1 MLKTVTNLI
10 TGGGDRVVKR
20 LDPDVKEVNEL
31 ETYFEKLSNDDLRDK
46 TDEFKERI
54 GHLDDI
60 LPEAFA
66 PVRER
71 LGDRE
76 DLDDILSEAFAPV
89 GEHLGDRED
98 LDDILSEAFAAVR
111 ERLGD
116 REDLDDILSE
126 AFAPVREHLGDR
138 EDLNDIR
145 SEAFAAVREA
155 SKRTLG
161 LSHFNV
167 QIKGGIVLHEGKI
180 AEMKTGE
187 GKTLVATL
195 PAYLNALTGRG
206 VHVVTVNDYLAK
218 RDAQWMGSIYHAL
231 GVSVAT
237 LQHQSA
243 YRYDPSV
250 EGPKRGFENLRP
262 ITRQEAYEAD
272 ITYGTNSEFGFD
284 YLRDAMAP
292 DASDRVQRERHY
304 AIVDEV
310 DNILIDEARTP
321 LIISGPAEKSAG
333 DYQRFSRFASTLH
346 KDVDYTVDEKLRSAS
361 LTPKGMTKF
370 EKKMLR
376 GKNMYAPENIGLVR
390 LAENALKAHAVY
402 ERDREYVVK
411 DREVV
416 IVDEF
421 TGRLSHGRRFADGLH
436 QALEAKEG
444 VPIQRESI
452 TYATITLQ
460 NYFRLY
466 EKLAGMTGT
475 AVTEAEEFWKIYKLD
490 VVEIPTNDPM
500 IRDDQP
506 DFVYKSQKAKYNAI
520 IEEIEARHERGQ
532 PVLVG
537 TTDISKSEIISR
549 MLNRRKIKH
558 SVLNAKQHEREALV
572 VAEAGRPGA
581 VTVATNMAG
590 RGTDIVLGGNPEL
603 VDDLTQEQ
611 WERDHQKVKDAGG
624 LFILGSEKHEAR
636 RIDNQL
642 RGRAGRQGDPGES
655 RFYVALDDDLM
666 RRFGGDRIQT
676 VMGWAGLEEDA
687 PLENKMVTKAIQGSQ
702 VKVEAHHFDIRKHL
716 VEYDDV
722 VNEHR
727 RVIYEQRDKVLAG
740 SNMRENVQEMVEKEI
755 VAILDGYLQGGRS
768 DDWDVEGLIAELG
781 NVLPLDEKLS
791 DPDAVFE
798 MSSDAIY
805 DKALALANS
814 QYDEMEEFF
823 TPEVMRH
830 IERVI
835 MLFIIGSHWVEHLTS
850 MENLRQG
857 IGLYSYG
864 QRDPLVMY
872 KTRGFEE
879 FQTLLERIQSGVA
892 GIIFMYKTRGLEE
905 FLTFLEHIEPNV
917 ARMVRQVLNIGPPQ
931 QRGRSRRNGPSNGGG
946 APGRPAPSQRSAP
959 GAPSA
964 ESNGKKLSR
973 AERRALQRMEKKA
986 NKRR

>member
-1 MLKTVTNLI
+1 MLKSVTNLI
-10 TGGGDRVVKR
+10 TGGGDRAVKR
-20 LDPDVKEVNEL
+20 LHPDVEAVASWEP
-31 ETYFEKLSNDDLRDK
+31 EFENLSDDGLRAKTEEFKALLAEGDDLD
-46 TDEFKERI
+46 
-54 GHLDDI
+54 
-60 LPEAFA
+60 
-66 PVRER
+66 
-71 LGDRE
+71 
-76 DLDDILSEAFAPV
+76 
-89 GEHLGDRED
+89 
-98 LDDILSEAFAAVR
+98 
-111 ERLGD
+111 
-116 REDLDDILSE
+116 
-126 AFAPVREHLGDR
+126 
-138 EDLNDIR
+138 DIR

-155 SKRTLG
+155 AKRNLNMR
-161 LSHFNV
+161 HFDV
-167 QIKGGIVLHEGKI
+167 QIMGGVVLHEGKI

-195 PAYLNALTGRG
+195 PTYLNALTGRG

-218 RDAQWMGSIYHAL
+218 RDAQWMGSIYYAL

-243 YRYDPSV
+243 YLYDPTV
-250 EGPKRGFENLRP
+250 EGPKKGFENLRP

-292 DASDRVQRERHY
+292 DASNRVQRERHY

-321 LIISGPAEKSAG
+321 LIISGPAEESAK
-333 DYQRFSRFASTLH
+333 DYQRFSRLVSTLH
-346 KDVDYTVDEKLRSAS
+346 KGEDYTIDEKLRSVS
-361 LTPKGMTKF
+361 LTAEGMTKL
-370 EKKMLR
+370 EKMLR
-376 GKNMYAPENIGLVR
+376 VKNMYAPENFRLVHF
-390 LAENALKAHAVY
+390 AENALKAHAVY

-421 TGRLSHGRRFADGLH
+421 TGRMTPGRRFADGLH

-444 VPIQRESI
+444 VAIQRESI

-490 VVEIPTNDPM
+490 VVEIPTNVTM
-500 IRDDQP
+500 IREDQP

-537 TTDISKSEIISR
+537 TTDISKSEIISQ

-590 RGTDIVLGGNPEL
+590 RGTDIVLGGNPEF
-603 VDDLTQEQ
+603 VDDLTQEE
-611 WERDHQKVKDAGG
+611 WERDHQAVLDAGG

-722 VNEHR
+722 VNTHR
-727 RVIYEQRDKVLAG
+727 GVIYEQRDKVLAG
-740 SNMRENVQEMVEKEI
+740 SNIRDNVQEMLEKELT
-755 VAILDGYLQGGRS
+755 AILDGYLQGGQS
-768 DDWDVEGLIAELG
+768 DDWDVEGLIAELAQI
-781 NVLPLDEKLS
+781 LPLDEKLS

-798 MSSDAIY
+798 MPTDSIY
-805 DKALALANS
+805 DEVLALANS
-814 QYDEMEEFF
+814 RYDQMEELF
-823 TPEVMRH
+823 TPEVMRT
-830 IERVI
+830 IERAI
-835 MLFIIGSHWVEHLTS
+835 MLRVIDSHWVQHLTS

-872 KTRGFEE
+872 KTRGFEQ
-879 FQTLLERIQSGVA
+879 FQTLSERIQSD
-892 GIIFMYKTRGLEE
+892 
-905 FLTFLEHIEPNV
+905 V
-917 ARMVRQVLNIGPPQ
+917 ARMIFHVQDAGPTQ
-931 QRGRSRRNGPSNGGG
+931 QRGRPRRNGPTNGSGS
-946 APGRPAPSQRSAP
+946 PSRAAAAQRTAP
-959 GAPSA
+959 GAPSP

>member
-1 MLKTVTNLI
+1 M
-10 TGGGDRVVKR
+10 RA
-20 LDPDVKEVNEL
+20 
-31 ETYFEKLSNDDLRDK
+31 K
-46 TDEFKERI
+46 TDEFKALLAE
-54 GHLDDI
+54 
-60 LPEAFA
+60 
-66 PVRER
+66 
-71 LGDRE
+71 GD
-76 DLDDILSEAFAPV
+76 DLD
-89 GEHLGDRED
+89 
-98 LDDILSEAFAAVR
+98 
-111 ERLGD
+111 
-116 REDLDDILSE
+116 
-126 AFAPVREHLGDR
+126 
-138 EDLNDIR
+138 DIR

-155 SKRTLG
+155 AKRNLNMR
-161 LSHFNV
+161 HFDV
-167 QIKGGIVLHEGKI
+167 QIMGGVVLHEGKI

-195 PAYLNALTGRG
+195 PTYLNALTGRG

-218 RDAQWMGSIYHAL
+218 RDAQWMGAIYHAL
-231 GVSVAT
+231 DVSVAT

-243 YRYDPSV
+243 YLYDPTV
-250 EGPKRGFENLRP
+250 EGPKKGFENLRP

-292 DASDRVQRERHY
+292 DASRRVQRDLHY

-321 LIISGPAEKSAG
+321 LIISGPAEETAK
-333 DYQRFSRFASTLH
+333 DYQRFSRLVSTLQ
-346 KDVDYTVDEKLRSAS
+346 KGVDYTIDEKLRSVS
-361 LTPKGMTKF
+361 LTPEGMTKL
-370 EKKMLR
+370 EKMLR
-376 GKNMYAPENIGLVR
+376 VKNMYAPENFRLVHF
-390 LAENALKAHAVY
+390 AENALKAHAVY

-421 TGRLSHGRRFADGLH
+421 TGRMTPGRRFADGLH

-490 VVEIPTNDPM
+490 VVEIPTNVPM

-537 TTDISKSEIISR
+537 TTDISKSEIISQ

-590 RGTDIVLGGNPEL
+590 RGTDIVLGGNPEF
-603 VDDLTQEQ
+603 VDDLTQDE
-611 WERDHQKVKDAGG
+611 WERDHQTVLDAGG

-722 VNEHR
+722 VNTHR
-727 RVIYEQRDKVLAG
+727 GVIYEQRDKVLAG
-740 SNMRENVQEMVEKEI
+740 SNIRDNVQEMLEKELT
-755 VAILDGYLQGGRS
+755 AILDGYLQGGQP
-768 DDWDVEGLIAELG
+768 DDWDVEGLIAELSQI
-781 NVLPLDEKLS
+781 LPLDEKLY
-791 DPDAVFE
+791 DPDVVFE
-798 MSSDAIY
+798 MPADSIY
-805 DKALALANS
+805 DEVLALANS
-814 QYDEMEEFF
+814 RYDQMEEVF
-823 TPEVMRH
+823 TPEVMRT
-830 IERVI
+830 IEGAIMLRVI
-835 MLFIIGSHWVEHLTS
+835 DSHWVQHLTS

-872 KTRGFEE
+872 KTKGFEQ
-879 FQTLLERIQSGVA
+879 FQTLTERIQSD
-892 GIIFMYKTRGLEE
+892 
-905 FLTFLEHIEPNV
+905 V
-917 ARMVRQVLNIGPPQ
+917 ARMIFHIQDAGPAQ
-931 QRGRSRRNGPSNGGG
+931 QRGRPRRNGPSNGGSPAG
-946 APGRPAPSQRSAP
+946 TAPTRRAAP
-959 GAPSA
+959 GAPGPD
-964 ESNGKKLSR
+964 SNGKKLSR

>member
-1 MLKTVTNLI
+1 MLKTMANLI
-10 TGGGDRVVKR
+10 TGGGDRVLKR
-20 LDPDVKEVNEL
+20 LRPDVDAAASWESE
-31 ETYFEKLSNDDLRDK
+31 FEEFSDDALRAK
-46 TDEFKERI
+46 TDEFKALLAE
-54 GHLDDI
+54 
-60 LPEAFA
+60 
-66 PVRER
+66 
-71 LGDRE
+71 GD
-76 DLDDILSEAFAPV
+76 DLD
-89 GEHLGDRED
+89 
-98 LDDILSEAFAAVR
+98 
-111 ERLGD
+111 
-116 REDLDDILSE
+116 
-126 AFAPVREHLGDR
+126 
-138 EDLNDIR
+138 DIR

-161 LSHFNV
+161 LRHFDV
-167 QIKGGIVLHEGKI
+167 QIMGGVVLHEGKI

-187 GKTLVATL
+187 GKTLAATL
-195 PAYLNALTGRG
+195 PSYLNALTGRG

-243 YRYDPSV
+243 YLYDPTV
-250 EGPKRGFENLRP
+250 EGPKKGFENLRP
-262 ITRQEAYEAD
+262 ITRQEAYQAD

-284 YLRDAMAP
+284 FLRDAMAP
-292 DASDRVQRERHY
+292 DASQRVQGERHY

-321 LIISGPAEKSAG
+321 LIISGPAEESAK
-333 DYQRFSRFASTLH
+333 DYQRFSRLVSTLH
-346 KDVDYTVDEKLRSAS
+346 KGVDYTIDEKLRSVS
-361 LTPKGMTKF
+361 LTAEGMTKL
-370 EKKMLR
+370 EKMLR
-376 GKNMYAPENIGLVR
+376 VKNMYAPENFRLVHF
-390 LAENALKAHAVY
+390 AENALKAHAVY
-402 ERDREYVVK
+402 ERDKEYVVK

-421 TGRLSHGRRFADGLH
+421 TGRMTPGRRFADGLH

-444 VPIQRESI
+444 VPIQRESV

-490 VVEIPTNDPM
+490 VVEIPTNVLM
-500 IRDDQP
+500 IREDHP
-506 DFVYKSQKAKYNAI
+506 DFVYKSEKSKYKAI
-520 IEEIEARHERGQ
+520 IDEIESRHERGQ

-537 TTDISKSEIISR
+537 TTDISKSEIISQ

-590 RGTDIVLGGNPEL
+590 RGTDIVLGGNPEF

-611 WERDHQKVKDAGG
+611 WEREHQKVVDAGG

-666 RRFGGDRIQT
+666 RRFGGERIQT

-702 VKVEAHHFDIRKHL
+702 VKVESHHFDIRKHL

-722 VNEHR
+722 VNTHR
-727 RVIYEQRDKVLAG
+727 GVIYEQRDKVLAG
-740 SNMRENVQEMVEKEI
+740 SNIRNNVQEMVEKELT
-755 VAILDGYLQGGRS
+755 AILDGFLQGVRP

-781 NVLPLDEKLS
+781 TVLPLDEKLS

-798 MSSDAIY
+798 MPADAIY
-805 DKALALANS
+805 DEVLALATRR
-814 QYDEMEEFF
+814 YDQMEEIF
-823 TPEVMRH
+823 TTEVMRH
-830 IERVI
+830 VERAVMLRVI
-835 MLFIIGSHWVEHLTS
+835 DSHWVQHLTS

-872 KTRGFEE
+872 KTKGFEQ
-879 FQTLLERIQSGVA
+879 FQTLSERIQSD
-892 GIIFMYKTRGLEE
+892 
-905 FLTFLEHIEPNV
+905 V
-917 ARMVRQVLNIGPPQ
+917 ARMIYRVQDAGPPP
-931 QRGRSRRNGPSNGGG
+931 QRGRSRRNGPSDG
-946 APGRPAPSQRSAP
+946 APGKSAPAQKAAPSP
-959 GAPSA
+959 VSA
-964 ESNGKKLSR
+964 ESNGRKLSR
-973 AERRALQRMEKKA
+973 AERRAMQRMEKKA

>member
-1 MLKTVTNLI
+1 MLKSVTNLI
-10 TGGGDRVVKR
+10 TGGGDRAIKR
-20 LDPDVKEVNEL
+20 FRPDVEEVNEL
-31 ETYFEKLSNDDLRDK
+31 ESDFERLSDDALRAK
-46 TDEFKERI
+46 TDEFKALLAE
-54 GHLDDI
+54 GDD
-60 LPEAFA
+60 LE
-66 PVRER
+66 
-71 LGDRE
+71 
-76 DLDDILSEAFAPV
+76 
-89 GEHLGDRED
+89 
-98 LDDILSEAFAAVR
+98 
-111 ERLGD
+111 
-116 REDLDDILSE
+116 
-126 AFAPVREHLGDR
+126 
-138 EDLNDIR
+138 DIR

-155 SKRTLG
+155 TKRTLRMR
-161 LSHFNV
+161 HFDV
-167 QIKGGIVLHEGKI
+167 QILGGVVLHERKKSEKGKI

-231 GVSVAT
+231 GASVAT

-243 YRYDPSV
+243 YLYDPTV
-250 EGPKRGFENLRP
+250 EGPKKGFDNLRP

-292 DASDRVQRERHY
+292 DASQRVQRPLHY

-321 LIISGPAEKSAG
+321 LIISGPAEETAK
-333 DYQRFSRFASTLH
+333 DYQRFSRLVSTLQ
-346 KDVDYTVDEKLRSAS
+346 KGVDYTIDEKLRSVS
-361 LTPKGMTKF
+361 LTAEGMTKL
-370 EKKMLR
+370 EKMLR
-376 GKNMYAPENIGLVR
+376 VKNMYAPENFRLVHF
-390 LAENALKAHAVY
+390 AENALKAHAVY

-421 TGRLSHGRRFADGLH
+421 TGRMTPGRRFADGLH

-475 AVTEAEEFWKIYKLD
+475 ALTEAEEFWKIYKLD
-490 VVEIPTNDPM
+490 VVEIPTNVPM

-506 DFVYKSQKAKYNAI
+506 DFVYKSQKAKYNAVI
-520 IEEIEARHERGQ
+520 DEIESRHKRGQ

-537 TTDISKSEIISR
+537 TTDISKSEIISQ

-590 RGTDIVLGGNPEL
+590 RGTDIVLGGNPEF
-603 VDDLTQEQ
+603 VDDLTQEE
-611 WERDHQKVKDAGG
+611 WERDHQTVLDAGG

-666 RRFGGDRIQT
+666 RRFGGERIQT
-676 VMGWAGLEEDA
+676 IMGWAGLEEDA

-722 VNEHR
+722 VNTHR
-727 RVIYEQRDKVLAG
+727 GVIYEQRDKVLAG
-740 SNMRENVQEMVEKEI
+740 SNIRDNVQEMLEKE
-755 VAILDGYLQGGRS
+755 VTAILDGYLQGGQP
-768 DDWDVEGLIAELG
+768 DDWDVEGLIAELATI
-781 NVLPLDEKLS
+781 LPLDEKLS
-791 DPDAVFE
+791 NPDAVFE
-798 MSSDAIY
+798 MPADSIY
-805 DKALALANS
+805 DEVLALANS
-814 QYDEMEEFF
+814 RYDQMEELF
-823 TPEVMRH
+823 TPEVMRT
-830 IERVI
+830 IERAI
-835 MLFIIGSHWVEHLTS
+835 MLRVIDSHWVQHLTS

-872 KTRGFEE
+872 KTKGFEQ
-879 FQTLLERIQSGVA
+879 FQTLSERIQSD
-892 GIIFMYKTRGLEE
+892 
-905 FLTFLEHIEPNV
+905 V
-917 ARMVRQVLNIGPPQ
+917 ARMIFHVQDAGPTQ
-931 QRGRSRRNGPSNGGG
+931 QRGRSRRNGPSNGG
-946 APGRPAPSQRSAP
+946 APVKSAVAQRTAP
-959 GAPSA
+959 GAPGA

>member
-1 MLKTVTNLI
+1 MLKTMANLI
-10 TGGGDRVVKR
+10 IGGGDRVLKR
-20 LDPDVKEVNEL
+20 LRPDVDAAASSESEFEEL
-31 ETYFEKLSNDDLRDK
+31 SDDALRAK
-46 TDEFKERI
+46 TDEFKALLAE
-54 GHLDDI
+54 
-60 LPEAFA
+60 
-66 PVRER
+66 
-71 LGDRE
+71 GD
-76 DLDDILSEAFAPV
+76 DLD
-89 GEHLGDRED
+89 
-98 LDDILSEAFAAVR
+98 
-111 ERLGD
+111 
-116 REDLDDILSE
+116 
-126 AFAPVREHLGDR
+126 
-138 EDLNDIR
+138 DIR

-161 LSHFNV
+161 LRHFDV
-167 QIKGGIVLHEGKI
+167 QIMGGVVLHEGKI

-187 GKTLVATL
+187 GKTLAATL
-195 PAYLNALTGRG
+195 PSYLNALTGRG

-243 YRYDPSV
+243 YLYDPTV
-250 EGPKRGFENLRP
+250 KGPKKGFENLRP
-262 ITRQEAYEAD
+262 ITRQEAYKAD

-284 YLRDAMAP
+284 FLRDAMAP
-292 DASDRVQRERHY
+292 DASQRVQGERHY

-321 LIISGPAEKSAG
+321 LIISGPAEESAK
-333 DYQRFSRFASTLH
+333 DYQRFSRLVSTLH
-346 KDVDYTVDEKLRSAS
+346 KGVDYTIDEKLRSVS
-361 LTPKGMTKF
+361 LTAEGMTKL
-370 EKKMLR
+370 EKMLR
-376 GKNMYAPENIGLVR
+376 VKNMYAPENFRLVHF
-390 LAENALKAHAVY
+390 AENALKAHAVY
-402 ERDREYVVK
+402 ERDKEYVVK

-421 TGRLSHGRRFADGLH
+421 TGRMTPGRRFADGLH

-444 VPIQRESI
+444 VPIQRESV

-490 VVEIPTNDPM
+490 VVEIPTNVLM
-500 IRDDQP
+500 IREDHP
-506 DFVYKSQKAKYNAI
+506 DFVYKSEKSKYKAI
-520 IEEIEARHERGQ
+520 IDEIESRHERGQ

-537 TTDISKSEIISR
+537 TTDISKSEIISQ

-590 RGTDIVLGGNPEL
+590 RGTDIVLGGNPEF

-611 WERDHQKVKDAGG
+611 WEREHQKVVDAGG

-666 RRFGGDRIQT
+666 RRFGGERIQT

-702 VKVEAHHFDIRKHL
+702 VKVESHHFDIRKHL

-722 VNEHR
+722 VNTHR
-727 RVIYEQRDKVLAG
+727 GVIYEQRDKVLAG
-740 SNMRENVQEMVEKEI
+740 SNIRNNVQEMVEKELT
-755 VAILDGYLQGGRS
+755 AILDGFLQGVRP

-781 NVLPLDEKLS
+781 TVLPLDEKLS

-798 MSSDAIY
+798 MPADAIY
-805 DKALALANS
+805 DEVLALATRR
-814 QYDEMEEFF
+814 YDQMEEIF
-823 TPEVMRH
+823 TTEVMRH
-830 IERVI
+830 VERAVMLRVI
-835 MLFIIGSHWVEHLTS
+835 DSHWVQHLTS

-872 KTRGFEE
+872 KTKGFEQ
-879 FQTLLERIQSGVA
+879 FQTLSERIQSD
-892 GIIFMYKTRGLEE
+892 
-905 FLTFLEHIEPNV
+905 V
-917 ARMVRQVLNIGPPQ
+917 ARMIYRVQDAGPPP
-931 QRGRSRRNGPSNGGG
+931 QRGRSRRNGPPTAVLPASRPLLQG
-946 APGRPAPSQRSAP
+946 PPPAPPAGNPMVESSPAP
-959 GAPSA
+959 NAAPCS
-964 ESNGKKLSR
+964 GW
-973 AERRALQRMEKKA
+973 
-986 NKRR
+986 KRRPTRDVSVIAPVTHD

>member
-1 MLKTVTNLI
+1 M
-10 TGGGDRVVKR
+10 RA
-20 LDPDVKEVNEL
+20 
-31 ETYFEKLSNDDLRDK
+31 K
-46 TDEFKERI
+46 TDEFKALLAE
-54 GHLDDI
+54 
-60 LPEAFA
+60 
-66 PVRER
+66 
-71 LGDRE
+71 GD
-76 DLDDILSEAFAPV
+76 DLD
-89 GEHLGDRED
+89 
-98 LDDILSEAFAAVR
+98 
-111 ERLGD
+111 
-116 REDLDDILSE
+116 
-126 AFAPVREHLGDR
+126 
-138 EDLNDIR
+138 DIR

-161 LSHFNV
+161 LRHFDV
-167 QIKGGIVLHEGKI
+167 QIMGGVVLHEGKI

-187 GKTLVATL
+187 GKTLAATL
-195 PAYLNALTGRG
+195 PSYLNALTGRG

-243 YRYDPSV
+243 YLYDPTV
-250 EGPKRGFENLRP
+250 EGPKKGFENLRP
-262 ITRQEAYEAD
+262 ITRQEAYKAD

-284 YLRDAMAP
+284 FLRDAMAP
-292 DASDRVQRERHY
+292 DASQRVQGERHY

-321 LIISGPAEKSAG
+321 LIISGPAEESAK
-333 DYQRFSRFASTLH
+333 DYQRFSRLVSTLH
-346 KDVDYTVDEKLRSAS
+346 KGVDYTIDEKLRSVS
-361 LTPKGMTKF
+361 LTAEGMTKL
-370 EKKMLR
+370 EKMLR
-376 GKNMYAPENIGLVR
+376 VKNMYAPENFRLVHF
-390 LAENALKAHAVY
+390 AENALKAHAVY
-402 ERDREYVVK
+402 ERDKEYVVK

-421 TGRLSHGRRFADGLH
+421 TGRMTPGRRFADGLH

-444 VPIQRESI
+444 VPIQRESV

-490 VVEIPTNDPM
+490 VVEIPTNVLM
-500 IRDDQP
+500 IREDHP
-506 DFVYKSQKAKYNAI
+506 DFVYKSEKSKYKAI
-520 IEEIEARHERGQ
+520 IDEIESRHERGQ

-537 TTDISKSEIISR
+537 TTDISKSEIISQ

-590 RGTDIVLGGNPEL
+590 RGTDIVLGGNPEF

-611 WERDHQKVKDAGG
+611 WEREHQKVVDAGG

-666 RRFGGDRIQT
+666 RRFGGERIQT
-676 VMGWAGLEEDA
+676 VMGWAGLEDDA

-702 VKVEAHHFDIRKHL
+702 VKVESHHFDIRKHL

-722 VNEHR
+722 VNTHR
-727 RVIYEQRDKVLAG
+727 GVIYEQRDKVLAG
-740 SNMRENVQEMVEKEI
+740 SNIRNNVQEMVEKELT
-755 VAILDGYLQGGRS
+755 AILDGFLQGVRP

-781 NVLPLDEKLS
+781 TVLPLDEKLS

-798 MSSDAIY
+798 MPADAIY
-805 DKALALANS
+805 DEVLALATRR
-814 QYDEMEEFF
+814 YDQMEEIF
-823 TPEVMRH
+823 TTEVMRH
-830 IERVI
+830 VERAVMLRVI
-835 MLFIIGSHWVEHLTS
+835 DSHWVQHLTS

-872 KTRGFEE
+872 KTKGFEQ
-879 FQTLLERIQSGVA
+879 FQTLSERIQSD
-892 GIIFMYKTRGLEE
+892 
-905 FLTFLEHIEPNV
+905 V
-917 ARMVRQVLNIGPPQ
+917 ARMIYRVQDAGPPP
-931 QRGRSRRNGPSNGGG
+931 QRGRSRRNGPSDGG
-946 APGRPAPSQRSAP
+946 APGKPAQAP
-959 GAPSA
+959 RAASGAANP
-964 ESNGKKLSR
+964 ETNGRKLSR
-973 AERRALQRMEKKA
+973 AERRAMQRMEKKA

>member
-1 MLKTVTNLI
+1 MLKSVTNLI
-10 TGGGDRVVKR
+10 TGGGDRAVKR
-20 LDPDVKEVNEL
+20 LRPDVEAVASWEP
-31 ETYFEKLSNDDLRDK
+31 EFENLSDDGLRAK
-46 TDEFKERI
+46 TDEFKALLAE
-54 GHLDDI
+54 
-60 LPEAFA
+60 
-66 PVRER
+66 
-71 LGDRE
+71 GD
-76 DLDDILSEAFAPV
+76 DLD
-89 GEHLGDRED
+89 
-98 LDDILSEAFAAVR
+98 
-111 ERLGD
+111 
-116 REDLDDILSE
+116 
-126 AFAPVREHLGDR
+126 
-138 EDLNDIR
+138 DIR

-155 SKRTLG
+155 AKRNLNMR
-161 LSHFNV
+161 HFDV
-167 QIKGGIVLHEGKI
+167 QIMGGVVLHEGKI

-195 PAYLNALTGRG
+195 PTYLNALTGRG

-243 YRYDPSV
+243 YLYDPTV
-250 EGPKRGFENLRP
+250 EGPKKGYENLRP
-262 ITRQEAYEAD
+262 ITRQEAYQAD

-292 DASDRVQRERHY
+292 DASNRVQRDRHY

-321 LIISGPAEKSAG
+321 LIISGPAEESAK
-333 DYQRFSRFASTLH
+333 DYQRFSRLVSTLH
-346 KDVDYTVDEKLRSAS
+346 KGVDYTIDEKLRSVS
-361 LTPKGMTKF
+361 LTAEGMTKL
-370 EKKMLR
+370 EKMLR
-376 GKNMYAPENIGLVR
+376 VKNMYAPENFRLVHF
-390 LAENALKAHAVY
+390 AENALKAHAVY

-421 TGRLSHGRRFADGLH
+421 TGRMTPGRRFADGLH
-436 QALEAKEG
+436 QAIEAKEG

-490 VVEIPTNDPM
+490 VVEIPTNVPM
-500 IRDDQP
+500 VRDDQP
-506 DFVYKSQKAKYNAI
+506 DFVYKTQKAKYNAVI
-520 IEEIEARHERGQ
+520 DEIESRHKRGQ

-537 TTDISKSEIISR
+537 TTDISKSEIISQ

-590 RGTDIVLGGNPEL
+590 RGTDIVLGGNPEF
-603 VDDLTQEQ
+603 VDDLTQEE
-611 WERDHQKVKDAGG
+611 WERDHQTVLDAGG

-722 VNEHR
+722 VNTHR
-727 RVIYEQRDKVLAG
+727 GVIYEQRDKVLGG
-740 SNMRENVQEMVEKEI
+740 SNIRDNVQEMLEKELT
-755 VAILDGYLQGGRS
+755 AILDGYLQGGQS
-768 DDWDVEGLIAELG
+768 DDWDVEGLIAELAQI
-781 NVLPLDEKLS
+781 LPLDEKLS

-798 MSSDAIY
+798 MPTDSIY
-805 DKALALANS
+805 DEVLALANS
-814 QYDEMEEFF
+814 RYDQMEELF
-823 TPEVMRH
+823 TPEVMRT
-830 IERVI
+830 IERAI
-835 MLFIIGSHWVEHLTS
+835 MLRVIDSHWVQHLTS

-872 KTRGFEE
+872 KTRGFEQ
-879 FQTLLERIQSGVA
+879 FQTLSERIQSD
-892 GIIFMYKTRGLEE
+892 
-905 FLTFLEHIEPNV
+905 V
-917 ARMVRQVLNIGPPQ
+917 ARMIFHVQDAGPTQ
-931 QRGRSRRNGPSNGGG
+931 QRGRPRRNGPTNGSGS
-946 APGRPAPSQRSAP
+946 PGRAAAVQRT
-959 GAPSA
+959 APSA
-964 ESNGKKLSR
+964 PSPESNGKKLSR

>member
-1 MLKTVTNLI
+1 MLKSMTNLI
-10 TGGGDRVVKR
+10 TGGGDRVLKR
-20 LDPDVKEVNEL
+20 LRPDVDAVREL
-31 ETYFEKLSNDDLRDK
+31 ETEFEELSDDALRAK
-46 TDEFKERI
+46 TDEFRQRI
-54 GHLDDI
+54 GHLDYI

-66 PVRER
+66 PVRDH
-71 LGDRE
+71 LGDHE
-76 DLDDILSEAFAPV
+76 DLDEVLT
-89 GEHLGDRED
+89 
-98 LDDILSEAFAAVR
+98 
-111 ERLGD
+111 
-116 REDLDDILSE
+116 E
-126 AFAPVREHLGDR
+126 AFAPVREHIGGR
-138 EDLNDIR
+138 EDLDDSLQKAFAAVRDHFGNREDLADTLTKAFAAVTERLRDCKDLDDIR
-145 SEAFAAVREA
+145 AEAFAAVREA
-155 SKRTLG
+155 SKRTLEMR
-161 LSHFNV
+161 HFDV
-167 QIKGGIVLHEGKI
+167 QIMGGVVLHEGKI

-195 PAYLNALTGRG
+195 PSYLNALTGRG

-218 RDAQWMGSIYHAL
+218 RDAQWMGSVYHAL

-237 LQHQSA
+237 LQHQAA
-243 YRYDPSV
+243 YLFDPTV
-250 EGPKRGFENLRP
+250 EGPKKGFENLRP

-292 DASDRVQRERHY
+292 VASQRVQGERHF

-321 LIISGPAEKSAG
+321 LIISGAAEESAK
-333 DYQRFSRFASTLH
+333 DYQRFSRLVSTLH
-346 KDVDYTVDEKLRSAS
+346 KGVDYTIDEKLRSVS
-361 LTPKGMTKF
+361 LTAEGMTKL
-370 EKKMLR
+370 EKMLR
-376 GKNMYAPENIGLVR
+376 VNNMYAPENFRLVHF
-390 LAENALKAHAVY
+390 AENALKAHAVY

-421 TGRLSHGRRFADGLH
+421 TGRLSPGRRFADGLH

-444 VPIQRESI
+444 VPIQRESV

-466 EKLAGMTGT
+466 KKLAGMTGT

-490 VVEIPTNDPM
+490 VVEIPTNVAM
-500 IRDDQP
+500 VRNDQA
-506 DFVYKSQKAKYNAI
+506 DYVYKSQKAKYNAI
-520 IEEIEARHERGQ
+520 IDEIEDRHERGQ

-537 TTDISKSEIISR
+537 TTDISKSEIISQ

-572 VAEAGRPGA
+572 VAEAGRPGS

-590 RGTDIVLGGNPEL
+590 RGTDIVLGGNPDL

-611 WERDHQKVKDAGG
+611 WERDHQKVIDEGG

-666 RRFGGDRIQT
+666 RRFGGDRIQS
-676 VMGWAGLEEDA
+676 VMDWAGLEEDA

-722 VNEHR
+722 VNTHR
-727 RVIYEQRDKVLAG
+727 GVIYEQRDKVLGG
-740 SNMRENVQEMVEKEI
+740 SNIRDNVQEMLEKELT
-755 VAILDGYLQGGRS
+755 AIMDGFLQGGRA
-768 DDWDVEGLIAELG
+768 DDWDVEGLIAELAT
-781 NVLPLDEKLS
+781 VLPLDEKLA
-791 DPDAVFE
+791 DPDEVFE
-798 MSSDAIY
+798 MSADAIY
-805 DKALALANS
+805 DEVLALANS
-814 QYDEMEEFF
+814 RYDHMEEVL

-830 IERVI
+830 IERAI
-835 MLFIIGSHWVEHLTS
+835 MLRVIDSHWVQHLTS

-872 KTRGFEE
+872 KTKGFEQ
-879 FQTLLERIQSGVA
+879 FQTLSERIQSD
-892 GIIFMYKTRGLEE
+892 
-905 FLTFLEHIEPNV
+905 V
-917 ARMVRQVLNIGPPQ
+917 ARMIFHVQDAGPPQ
-931 QRGRSRRNGPSNGGG
+931 QRGSARRNGPSNGGG
-946 APGRPAPSQRSAP
+946 SPGRPTPAQRTAPATA
-959 GAPSA
+959 GAK
-964 ESNGKKLSR
+964 SNGRKLSR
-973 AERRALQRMEKKA
+973 AERRAMQRMEKKA